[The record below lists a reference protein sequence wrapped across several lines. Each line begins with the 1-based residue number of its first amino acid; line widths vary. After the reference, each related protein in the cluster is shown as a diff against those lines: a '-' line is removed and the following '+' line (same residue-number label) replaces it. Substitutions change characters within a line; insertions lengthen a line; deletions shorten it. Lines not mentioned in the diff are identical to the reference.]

1 MKQTLRKVLTRKSVV
16 FSLAALL
23 LYMLVGFVALPLLI
37 RWYVPKYA
45 EEYLH
50 CRAGVEAIRINPLL
64 FSVEIEKFRLEQ
76 SDGAPLVAFDR
87 FLVDL
92 ETSSLFRWAI
102 VLRTLELDQPDIHLA
117 IEPDGSLNFANLVP
131 PSSEPT
137 EPTPP
142 DSEPLPVIF
151 QNTAIRGGQVALSDK
166 RQSAPAVFALQG
178 IDLQLTNVSTVRDRL
193 GTCRLAASTAAGES
207 FLWEGEATLFPFH
220 SSGTLSLNALRIA
233 SLWQFARDSTNLEEP
248 AGHIDFSTQYR
259 VGTGS
264 DQVQLTLEGLHY
276 AITDLALKLHNTDKP
291 LFQLKKFD
299 LEVPSFDLATKTV
312 HVGRLLLEEGAAD
325 ARINDAGGINFQQ
338 IVRASPP
345 QQTSAKETPPPEAPP
360 ATPPSTPEGTT
371 ESAPAPAAPQPAAD
385 TPFKVQ
391 VDAIGIKNL
400 AVDLNDQS
408 RKAPIEA
415 AIAGIDLHLKANLE
429 VGAGKNS
436 VVLSEIASEVRG
448 IKVRSPQPQEPLFAA
463 EKLTVEGGTC
473 DLSAQKATVERIALS
488 KGRLDVGLDAEGAI
502 NWLQLLQTKGAAD
515 SAPEA
520 KPASKAAPSWQF
532 LVKSFEIDGF
542 GSQFTDLTTSS
553 NKPVLSVRDCKVRLT
568 EIDGTSPMGFTVGLQ
583 VEQGGSATV
592 SGTVNPAL
600 PSVEAEIKVSDLV
613 LTSLQPYL
621 EPHVTLQLQSAAV
634 AAQGRLRYGLPGD
647 ASQIAYEGS
656 FSLNNLRL
664 ADAKTPKKPLLGWDA
679 VLLPKFKLTV
689 QPNNLDAQEIKIV
702 KPIGEFII
710 EEDQT
715 LNLVKVLKNRP
726 DDSKPAAS
734 TKPAAGK
741 AKAAPT
747 KTTASKAAPKKEQ
760 PQKAQAQKAA
770 PSKEE
775 DAFPYRIAKVRVE
788 EGNVVFADLGL
799 RPQFKTR
806 IHGLKGTVVGLSSA
820 KDAQAQV
827 QLDGR
832 VDQYGTAKI
841 NGIARPNDFGRAS
854 DIEMVFR
861 NLEMKNISPYSGKF
875 AGRMIKS
882 GKFSADLKYVL
893 KDYKMTG
900 DNKIVIDN
908 LTLGE
913 QVDSPESANLPLDL
927 AIALLKDANGRI
939 DIGLPVAG
947 DLNDPEFSI
956 GPLIWHVFTN
966 LITKAVT
973 SPFRALGGLLGD
985 DSANFD
991 AVAFDP
997 GDTEPPP
1004 PEKEKLLKLADA
1016 LNSRPQLKL
1025 VIQGRFSPE
1034 ADGLAL
1040 KERSIRKTVAVRL
1053 GAKPGPGDSAEPLD
1067 FTDSGT
1073 RKILEQ
1079 LYAERFGKDA
1089 LDELEQGV
1097 ETGKVT
1103 PRPPPQQEKTKEAGM
1118 FARMVEGIQLYKII
1132 PGGMSREQGMLWASE
1147 LYNRLVES
1155 EKIADQS
1162 LLDLA
1167 EKRAQ
1172 SLAAFL
1178 ENEVKI
1184 PKNRMSVKA
1193 AEPFTGDE
1201 PPAVSLSLDAL

>member
-76 SDGAPLVAFDR
+76 SDGAPLVAFER

-117 IEPDGSLNFANLVP
+117 IEPDGSLNFAKLVP
-131 PSSEPT
+131 PTSEPT

-142 DSEPLPVIF
+142 DSEPLSVIL
-151 QNTAIRGGQVALSDK
+151 QNTAIRGGQIALTDK
-166 RQSAPAVFALQG
+166 RQTTPAVFALQG

-220 SSGTLSLNALRIA
+220 SSGTLSLKALRIA

-259 VGTGS
+259 VGTEG
-264 DQVQLTLEGLHY
+264 DPMQLTLEGLHY
-276 AITDLALKLHNTDKP
+276 SITDLALRLHNTDKP
-291 LFQLKKFD
+291 LFRLKKFD
-299 LEVPSFDLATKTV
+299 LEVPSFDLETKTV
-312 HVGRLLLEEGAAD
+312 HVGRLLLDEGAVD
-325 ARINDAGGINFQQ
+325 AHIDDAGGINFQQ

-345 QQTSAKETPPPEAPP
+345 PQTPANKTPPAVAPP
-360 ATPPSTPEGTT
+360 PPPPSTPEGSAG
-371 ESAPAPAAPQPAAD
+371 SAPAPAAPQPAAD

-391 VDAIGIKNL
+391 ADAIEIKNL
-400 AVDLNDQS
+400 AVDLNDRN
-408 RKAPIEA
+408 RKAPLEA
-415 AIAGIDLHLKANLE
+415 AIAGVDLHVQAHLE
-429 VGAGKNS
+429 VGGGKNS
-436 VVLSEIASEVRG
+436 GVLREIASEIRG
-448 IKVRSPQPQEPLFAA
+448 VKVRSPQPQEPLFATD
-463 EKLTVEGGTC
+463 KLTMEGGTC
-473 DLSAQKATVERIALS
+473 DLGAQKATVERIALG
-488 KGRLDVGLDAEGAI
+488 KGRFDAGLDAEGGL
-502 NWLQLLQTKGAAD
+502 NWLQVFQTKGATE

-520 KPASKAAPSWQF
+520 KPGVKASRSWQF

-542 GSQFTDLTTSS
+542 GSQFTDLTTAS
-553 NKPVLSVRDCKVRLT
+553 NKPVVSVRDCKVRLT
-568 EIDGTSPMGFTVGLQ
+568 EIDGTSPMGFSVGFQ
-583 VEQGGSATV
+583 MEQGGSATV
-592 SGTVNPAL
+592 SGTVNPTL
-600 PSVEAEIKVSDLV
+600 PSVEAEIKASDLV

-647 ASQIAYEGS
+647 ASLIAYEGS

-664 ADAKTPKKPLLGWDA
+664 ADAKTPKKPYLGWDA
-679 VLLPKFKLTV
+679 VLLPKFKLTL
-689 QPNNLDAQEIKIV
+689 QPNNLDVQEVKIV

-710 EEDQT
+710 EQDKT
-715 LNLVKVLKNRP
+715 LNLVKVLKNSP
-726 DDSKPAAS
+726 ADSKPAAPA
-734 TKPAAGK
+734 KPAVGKGKAAPAKTTAGK
-741 AKAAPT
+741 AP
-747 KTTASKAAPKKEQ
+747 PKKEQ
-760 PQKAQAQKAA
+760 PPKTPA
-770 PSKEE
+770 PKDE

-788 EGNVVFADLGL
+788 EGNVVFADLSL
-799 RPQFKTR
+799 RPQFMTR

-827 QLDGR
+827 QMDGR

-854 DIEMVFR
+854 DIELVFR
-861 NLEMKNISPYSGKF
+861 NLEMKNLSPYSGKF

-893 KDYKMTG
+893 KDYKMNG

-927 AIALLKDANGRI
+927 ALALLKDANGRI

-973 SPFRALGGLLGD
+973 SPFRALGSLLGD

-1040 KERSIRKTVAVRL
+1040 KERSIRKTVAARL
-1053 GAKPGPGDSAEPLD
+1053 GAKPGPDTAIEPLD

-1073 RKILEQ
+1073 RKVLEQ
-1079 LYAERFGKDA
+1079 LYAERFGKGA
-1089 LDELEQGV
+1089 LDELEQGI

-1103 PRPPPQQEKTKEAGM
+1103 PRPPPQQKKTKEAGM

-1184 PKNRMSVKA
+1184 PKNRMSIKA